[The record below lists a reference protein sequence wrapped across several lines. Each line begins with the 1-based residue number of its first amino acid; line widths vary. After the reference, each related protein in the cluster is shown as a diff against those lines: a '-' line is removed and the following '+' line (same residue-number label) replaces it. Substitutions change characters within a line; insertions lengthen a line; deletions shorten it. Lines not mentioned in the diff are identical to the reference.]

1 MMEPQTQPGAVTG
14 ERHTNIFVG
23 LHSLV
28 QEIVVSQREISDNKI
43 HVYYC
48 TKNRTI
54 RGRFENISNIIEL
67 MDCSNNQGRE
77 RDFSG
82 EVGHNPV

>member
-54 RGRFENISNIIEL
+54 RGRFENISNIIDTNGL
-67 MDCSNNQGRE
+67 LQ
-77 RDFSG
+77 
-82 EVGHNPV
+82 